1 MNSILQDLI
10 NVLDLEPLEVNLFR
24 GQSRDLGGHSVFGGQ
39 VIGQALVA
47 ATRTV
52 PPDRPPHSLH
62 AYFLRPGDMAAP
74 IVYKVDH
81 TRDGRSFNTRGV
93 EAIQHG
99 EVILSMIA
107 SFHLP
112 ESGFEHAAPIPQV
125 PPPEQ
130 LKPLSELVAG
140 WLRDVQGVPPR
151 VQEFLARPHA
161 IELRPVKPQHPFL
174 PEHRE
179 PVQHVWFKATGELPA
194 DPLLQQCV
202 LAYASDFMLLG
213 TSLLPHG
220 VVIGQSN
227 LFFASL
233 DHAIWFHRPL
243 RVDDWLL
250 YTMESPSAQDAR
262 GLARGSIYDRQG
274 RLVASVAQE
283 GLLRV
288 VQPR

>member
-1 MNSILQDLI
+1 
-10 NVLDLEPLEVNLFR
+10 
-24 GQSRDLGGHSVFGGQ
+24 
-39 VIGQALVA
+39 
-47 ATRTV
+47 V
-52 PPDRPPHSLH
+52 PADRPPHSLH

-107 SFHLP
+107 SFHHP
-112 ESGFEHAAPIPQV
+112 EPGFEHASAMPDV

-130 LKPLSELVAG
+130 LRPLSGLIGE
-140 WLRDVQGVPPR
+140 WLAEVQGVPPR

-161 IELRPVKPQHPFL
+161 IELRPVHPQHPFK
-174 PEHRE
+174 PERRS
-179 PVQHVWFKATGELPA
+179 PSQNVWFRARGTLPD
-194 DPLLQQCV
+194 DPLLHRCV

-213 TSLLPHG
+213 TSLLPHAL
-220 VVIGQSN
+220 VIGQPN

-233 DHAIWFHRPL
+233 DHALWFHREL
-243 RVDDWLL
+243 RLDDWLL
-250 YTMESPSAQDAR
+250 YSMESPSAQDAR
-262 GLARGSIYDRQG
+262 GLARGAIYDRSG

-288 VQPR
+288 VEPR